1 MFTFLKKLSIIIL
14 VKFME
19 KKKDL
24 RIIKTQNLLFTSLIK
39 LMKDKSFEEIKVA
52 DICNEAYINRST
64 FYSHYNDKYELLVDF
79 INELKNN
86 LLSSLEKNENIVNT
100 KDYYIEMI
108 HLLLEHIESKK
119 DIYFSI
125 LKSNRSSILI
135 DIIIEVAVK
144 DINKRIEISNIHK
157 GNVPT
162 DILVKFYLGAVTSII
177 IEWLE
182 SKNKYTKKDILNYLD
197 ELIPEILV

>member
-1 MFTFLKKLSIIIL
+1 
-14 VKFME
+14 ME

-24 RIIKTQNLLFTSLIK
+24 RIIKTQNLLYASLIK

-86 LLSSLEKNENIVNT
+86 LLSSLEKNEHIVNT

-108 HLLLEHIESKK
+108 HLLFYIKK
-119 DIYFSI
+119 
-125 LKSNRSSILI
+125 
-135 DIIIEVAVK
+135 
-144 DINKRIEISNIHK
+144 
-157 GNVPT
+157 
-162 DILVKFYLGAVTSII
+162 
-177 IEWLE
+177 
-182 SKNKYTKKDILNYLD
+182 
-197 ELIPEILV
+197 

>member
-24 RIIKTQNLLFTSLIK
+24 RIIKTQNLLYASLIK

-79 INELKNN
+79 VNELKNN
-86 LLSSLEKNENIVNT
+86 LLNSLEKNENLSIYI
-100 KDYYIEMI
+100 KGDEKYIEAQNEKI
-108 HLLLEHIESKK
+108 NEISTDKSNIAITDCYNFYEIADKSK
-119 DIYFSI
+119 DIIRKYDNQKI
-125 LKSNRSSILI
+125 T
-135 DIIIEVAVK
+135 
-144 DINKRIEISNIHK
+144 NK
-157 GNVPT
+157 
-162 DILVKFYLGAVTSII
+162 F
-177 IEWLE
+177 
-182 SKNKYTKKDILNYLD
+182 
-197 ELIPEILV
+197 

>member
-1 MFTFLKKLSIIIL
+1 
-14 VKFME
+14 ME

-24 RIIKTQNLLFTSLIK
+24 RIIKTQNLLYASLIK

-86 LLSSLEKNENIVNT
+86 LLSSLEKNEHIVNT

-108 HLLLEHIESKK
+108 HLLLEHNESKK
-119 DIYFSI
+119 DIYSSI

-144 DINKRIEISNIHK
+144 DINKRIEINNIHK

-177 IEWLE
+177 IEW
-182 SKNKYTKKDILNYLD
+182 
-197 ELIPEILV
+197 